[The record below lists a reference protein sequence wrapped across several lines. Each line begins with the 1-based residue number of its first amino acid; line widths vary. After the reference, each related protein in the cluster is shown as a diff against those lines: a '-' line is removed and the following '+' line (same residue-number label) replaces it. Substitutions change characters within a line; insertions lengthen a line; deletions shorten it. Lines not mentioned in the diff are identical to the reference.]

1 MKSIIQFTCPQCGG
15 HQLMLV
21 ERAMHRYVVQ
31 SLEADRQGGLVVGHK
46 VLVDDLCGEPLGYR
60 CADCRHPDC
69 HNHDSSEGFQWYS
82 LEEVQSAGA
91 IVWPGGMET
100 VEHRCMVCFSSLI
113 SQREGAP
120 ICTGTRTGHP
130 WHPDQSVGLRYSNI
144 GLPQLE
150 AGQKVCSA
158 TIFVHSGVSR
168 ILWLRFNSYIN
179 ERKQHEEI
187 HYRRHCCTYYV
198 DGYLHDDWSVTDLL
212 PSAICG
218 GRHLPSAESGSDRL
232 SGVPGQG

>member
-1 MKSIIQFTCPQCGG
+1 MKSIIQVTCPQCGG

-31 SLEADRQGGLVVGHK
+31 SLETDRQGGLVVGHK

-100 VEHRCMVCFSSLI
+100 VEHRCMVCFPDGKMIPVIVEVSHPGSLSEKERRFVLERERATHGILI
-113 SQREGAP
+113 SQSDSG
-120 ICTGTRTGHP
+120 IRTLACRNWKRVKKYVLQP
-130 WHPDQSVGLRYSNI
+130 SSSI
-144 GLPQLE
+144 LE
-150 AGQKVCSA
+150 
-158 TIFVHSGVSR
+158 
-168 ILWLRFNSYIN
+168 
-179 ERKQHEEI
+179 
-187 HYRRHCCTYYV
+187 
-198 DGYLHDDWSVTDLL
+198 
-212 PSAICG
+212 
-218 GRHLPSAESGSDRL
+218 
-232 SGVPGQG
+232 

>member
-1 MKSIIQFTCPQCGG
+1 MKSIIQFTFPQCGG

-100 VEHRCMVCFSSLI
+100 VEHRCMVCF
-113 SQREGAP
+113 
-120 ICTGTRTGHP
+120 
-130 WHPDQSVGLRYSNI
+130 PDGKMIPVIVEVSIPDL
-144 GLPQLE
+144 
-150 AGQKVCSA
+150 SA
-158 TIFVHSGVSR
+158 RRSAD
-168 ILWLRFNSYIN
+168 LYWN
-179 ERKQHEEI
+179 EN
-187 HYRRHCCTYYV
+187 
-198 DGYLHDDWSVTDLL
+198 GPPMAS
-212 PSAICG
+212 
-218 GRHLPSAESGSDRL
+218 
-232 SGVPGQG
+232 

>member
-1 MKSIIQFTCPQCGG
+1 MVFSGRGAKRRG
-15 HQLMLV
+15 HCLAGRDGDG
-21 ERAMHRYVVQ
+21 RAPVHGLFPRR
-31 SLEADRQGGLVVGHK
+31 EDDPGDRRGL
-46 VLVDDLCGEPLGYR
+46 
-60 CADCRHPDC
+60 
-69 HNHDSSEGFQWYS
+69 SS
-82 LEEVQSAGA
+82 
-91 IVWPGGMET
+91 
-100 VEHRCMVCFSSLI
+100 RI

-130 WHPDQSVGLRYSNI
+130 WHPDQSVGLRYSDI
-144 GLPQLE
+144 VLPQLE
-150 AGQKVCSA
+150 AGQKTCSA
-158 TIFVHSGVSR
+158 TIFFHSGVSR

>member
-1 MKSIIQFTCPQCGG
+1 MVFSGRGAKRRG
-15 HQLMLV
+15 HCLAGRDGDG
-21 ERAMHRYVVQ
+21 RAPVHGLFPRR
-31 SLEADRQGGLVVGHK
+31 EDDPGDRRGL
-46 VLVDDLCGEPLGYR
+46 
-60 CADCRHPDC
+60 
-69 HNHDSSEGFQWYS
+69 SS
-82 LEEVQSAGA
+82 
-91 IVWPGGMET
+91 
-100 VEHRCMVCFSSLI
+100 RI

-198 DGYLHDDWSVTDLL
+198 DGYLHDDWSVTDLHQNQGVIVC
-212 PSAICG
+212 PGCQGKGNIG
-218 GRHLPSAESGSDRL
+218 GQKCQRCKGRGILKSNGMPL
-232 SGVPGQG
+232 